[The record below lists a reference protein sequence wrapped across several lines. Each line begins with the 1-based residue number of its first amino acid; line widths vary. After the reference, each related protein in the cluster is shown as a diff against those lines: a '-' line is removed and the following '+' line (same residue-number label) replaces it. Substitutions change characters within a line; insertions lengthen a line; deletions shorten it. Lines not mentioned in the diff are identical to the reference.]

1 MVAPRATGFAVGIWL
16 LAVMHGAALSAA
28 PVVEPAASEVDVG
41 SLVRGASGEAVFTL
55 RNTGDET
62 LRILGAEPG

>member
-1 MVAPRATGFAVGIWL
+1 MGLGLFVVVHGGTVSAV
-16 LAVMHGAALSAA
+16 
-28 PVVEPAASEVDVG
+28 PVLEPAASEVDVG
-41 SLVRGASGEAVFTL
+41 SLIRGASGEAVFTL